1 MWCMP
6 PRLESTGRSSMR
18 LWNTMPWA
26 VPFWWARSV
35 SYTHLAPTGRAAKRM
50 GEATGMDAFTI
61 HRLLEYTGGDNAPRF
76 QRDQDHPLDY
86 DAVIVDETRMVD
98 VFLLMRLLRA
108 NRPESRLIL
117 IGDADQLPSV
127 GP

>member
-1 MWCMP
+1 MEQGVCVITGGP
-6 PRLESTGRSSMR
+6 GTGKTTIVRFLLELLESGGKRCV
-18 LWNTMPWA
+18 LC
-26 VPFWWARSV
+26 
-35 SYTHLAPTGRAAKRM
+35 APTGRAAKRM

-86 DAVIVDETRMVD
+86 DAVIVDETSMVD

-108 NRPESRLIL
+108 IRPESR
-117 IGDADQLPSV
+117 
-127 GP
+127 